1 MDWCAEQA
9 GVPDPLDTRNWIYSM
24 VKNKPSSL
32 MHSPAAGTDQ
42 LGARYSARVNRP
54 RFRRAQV
61 RLIHQQMRYELL
73 MNVGVVGA
81 ICVLFWDTTARL
93 TIFGWS
99 LLVLLTLAWR
109 SLFISFRTENEVS
122 AWGKG
127 YIFAALVSGVAWGC
141 LGVVAYLY
149 GDNNMKS
156 VSLVTLI
163 CITLAAYTSMQ
174 SSPRVSVA
182 FAVPAL
188 LPCIYITATAG
199 QDSHMIMAASASLL
213 LVLMFTWSRSF
224 KIMLVDSIK
233 LGSHNTELI
242 NDLVE
247 ARKAAEAAGRELQS
261 TNHELQTQIYERRVA
276 ESRIRES
283 KERIQAIIEGMQD
296 TIFHV
301 DKDGIVI
308 WATPSISQLLG
319 YNTQEVVGSDVD
331 MLFMSPQDRKDHDTE
346 LNARFGGLQNHE
358 CMLRHKSGRS
368 VWVSENCVYQ
378 YNEVGGITGYEAT
391 LRDITA
397 LKNTKEALFLAQEQA
412 YVTLGSIG
420 DGVIAV
426 SMDGAIDYMN
436 VIAEQG
442 TGWSLEE
449 AHGRPLREVF
459 MIVDEKTLESPP
471 SPVELC
477 LQEGQPTML
486 SGYLLLIHRH
496 IPQQLSIE
504 VNAAPIRNS
513 NQEISGVVLVFHD
526 VSELRSL
533 AQMTYHATHD
543 CLTGLINRREFE
555 KRVSQAL
562 DYTRDRDKRYALC
575 YLDLDNFKVVNDTC
589 GHVAGDELLKQLT
602 LVLRVVLREGDTLS
616 RIGGDEFGILFSGC
630 SIASARRLAEKIRRQ
645 VEDFRFAWED
655 KSFRVGASIGLV
667 PVTADSG
674 TISDVLSA
682 ADSACYVAKENGRNR
697 IHIYQN
703 TDAAMMEQ
711 KGQVQWVQRIQA
723 MLDQNRFRLYFQP
736 IVPIDDIASERKKPH
751 GEILVRMLDH
761 DGSLIGPDAFIP
773 AAERYS
779 LMGAI
784 DRWVV
789 RNTLKTLSQDIDHV
803 QKRISACSINLS
815 GQSLSDDRFM
825 SSLVTMI
832 EDMAIPPELL
842 CFEITETAVISNLSN
857 ASHLIDTLRAMG
869 CRFALDDFG
878 VGLSSFGYLKT
889 LSVDYLKLDGCFIK
903 NMTRDSTDYAMVQA
917 INSVGQTLRIKTIAE
932 FVENSEI
939 LGALRDIGVDYA
951 QGYGVAK
958 PLPLEDALYGRQHK
972 PALKLVSAK

>member
-1 MDWCAEQA
+1 MHLCGEQDA
-9 GVPDPLDTRNWIYSM
+9 APDPLETANGIHSM
-24 VKNKPSSL
+24 AKNSTLPL
-32 MHSPAAGTDQ
+32 ITLPASKERSRGGQ
-42 LGARYSARVNRP
+42 SERVNHH

-61 RLIHQQMRYELL
+61 QLIHQQMRYELL
-73 MNVGVVGA
+73 MNVVVAVA
-81 ICVLFWDTTARL
+81 ICALFWETAARL
-93 TIFGWS
+93 YIVGWS
-99 LLVLLTLAWR
+99 LLILLTLAWR
-109 SLFISFRTENEVS
+109 SLFISYRTENEVS

-127 YIFAALVSGVAWGC
+127 YVLAALVSGVAWGC
-141 LGVVAYLY
+141 LGVAAYLY
-149 GDNNMKS
+149 GDTNIKT
-156 VSLVTLI
+156 VTLVTLI
-163 CITLAAYTSMQ
+163 CVTLAAYTSMQ

-188 LPCIYITATAG
+188 SPCIYIIATTG
-199 QDSHMIMAASASLL
+199 QDSHMIMAAAASLL
-213 LVLMFTWSRSF
+213 LMLMFTWSRSF
-224 KIMLVDSIK
+224 KIMLVHSIR
-233 LGSHNTELI
+233 LSSHNNELI
-242 NDLVE
+242 HDLVE
-247 ARKAAEAAGRELQS
+247 ARETAEAAGRGLQKA
-261 TNHELQTQIYERRVA
+261 NHELAMQIYERREA
-276 ESRIRES
+276 ESRIRAS

-301 DKDGIVI
+301 NRDGII
-308 WATPSISQLLG
+308 EWATPSIGQLLG
-319 YNTQEVVGSDVD
+319 YSMQELIGSDVG
-331 MLFMSPQDRKDHDTE
+331 MLFMSPEDREKHDKE
-346 LNARFGGLQNHE
+346 LNSKFGGLQNHE
-358 CMLRHKSGRS
+358 CMLRHKSGDS
-368 VWVSENCVYQ
+368 VWVSENCAYQ

-426 SMDGAIDYMN
+426 STDGTIDYMN
-436 VIAEQG
+436 IIAEQG
-442 TGWSLEE
+442 TGWNLEE

-471 SPVELC
+471 NPVELC
-477 LQEGQPTML
+477 LEEGRPTML

-513 NQEISGVVLVFHD
+513 KNQISGVVLVYHD

-543 CLTGLINRREFE
+543 SLTGLINRREFE

-589 GHVAGDELLKQLT
+589 GHIAGDELLKQLT
-602 LVLRVVLREGDTLS
+602 LTLRVVLREGDTLS

-645 VEDFRFAWED
+645 VEDFRFAWD
-655 KSFRVGASIGLV
+655 DNSFRVGVSIGLV
-667 PVTADSG
+667 PVTAESG

-682 ADSACYVAKENGRNR
+682 ADSACYVAKESGRNR
-697 IHIYQN
+697 IHVYNN

-723 MLDQNRFRLYFQP
+723 MLEQDRFRLYFQP
-736 IVPIDDIASERKKPH
+736 IAPIDDIASERNKLH

-761 DGSLIGPDAFIP
+761 DGSLIGPNAFIP

-779 LMGAI
+779 LMAAI

-789 RNTLKTLSQDIDHV
+789 KNTLRMLSQDIDYV
-803 QKRISACSINLS
+803 QNRISACSVNLS

-832 EDMAIPPELL
+832 EDMEIPPELL

-857 ASHLIDTLRAMG
+857 ATRLIGILRTMG
-869 CRFALDDFG
+869 CKFALDDFG
-878 VGLSSFGYLKT
+878 VGLSSFGYLKS

-932 FVENSEI
+932 FVENREI
-939 LGALRDIGVDYA
+939 LEALRDIGVDYA
-951 QGYGVAK
+951 QGYGIAK
-958 PLPLEDALYGRQHK
+958 PLPLEDALYGRRQS
-972 PALKLVSAK
+972 PPLKLVSTK

>member
-1 MDWCAEQA
+1 MA
-9 GVPDPLDTRNWIYSM
+9 
-24 VKNKPSSL
+24 KNKAPSLIS
-32 MHSPAAGTDQ
+32 SPTSAERAA
-42 LGARYSARVNRP
+42 ARQVDRVNHP
-54 RFRRAQV
+54 RFRRTQV
-61 RLIHQQMRYELL
+61 KLIHLQMRYELL
-73 MNVGVVGA
+73 MNVGMVAA
-81 ICVLFWDTTARL
+81 ICVLFWETTPGLYIA
-93 TIFGWS
+93 GWS
-99 LLVLLTLAWR
+99 LLILLTLAWR
-109 SLFISFRTENEVS
+109 SLFISYRAETEVGV
-122 AWGKG
+122 WRRG
-127 YIFAALVSGVAWGC
+127 YVFAALVSGAAWGC
-141 LGVVAYLY
+141 LGVAAYLY
-149 GDNNMKS
+149 GDTDVKA
-156 VSLVTLI
+156 VTLVTLI
-163 CITLAAYTSMQ
+163 SITLAAYTSMQ
-174 SSPRVSVA
+174 ASPRVSAA

-188 LPCIYITATAG
+188 LPCIWFTATTG
-199 QDSHMIMAASASLL
+199 QASHLIMAAAGSLL
-213 LVLMFTWSRSF
+213 LVLMFIWSRSF
-224 KIMLVDSIK
+224 NSMLVDSIR
-233 LGSHNTELI
+233 LSSHNTELI
-242 NDLVE
+242 SDLVE
-247 ARKAAEAAGRELQS
+247 ARESTEAAGRELRAA
-261 TNHELQTQIYERRVA
+261 NHELETQIYERREA

-301 DKDGIVI
+301 DKEGVVQ
-308 WATPSISQLLG
+308 WATPSIRQLLG
-319 YNTQEVVGSDVD
+319 YSAQEVVGSDVG
-331 MLFMSPQDRKDHDTE
+331 MLFNSPEDREKHDKA

-358 CMLRHKSGRS
+358 CMLRHKSGHT

-426 SMDGAIDYMN
+426 SLDGTIDYMN
-436 VIAEQG
+436 VVAEQG

-449 AHGRPLREVF
+449 AHGRPLRQVF

-471 SPVELC
+471 NPVELC
-477 LQEGQPTML
+477 LEEGRPTML

-496 IPQQLSIE
+496 IPQQMSIE

-513 NQEISGVVLVFHD
+513 NKEISGVVLVFHD

-543 CLTGLINRREFE
+543 SLTGLINRREFE
-555 KRVSQAL
+555 KRVNQAL

-575 YLDLDNFKVVNDTC
+575 YLDLDNFKLVNDTC

-602 LVLRVVLREGDTLS
+602 LTLRVALREGDTLS

-630 SIASARRLAEKIRRQ
+630 SIASAKRLAENIRRQ
-645 VEDFRFAWED
+645 VEDFRFAWND

-667 PVTADSG
+667 PVTAESG

-682 ADSACYVAKENGRNR
+682 ADSACYVAKESGRNR
-697 IHIYQN
+697 IHVYRN
-703 TDAAMMEQ
+703 NDAVMIEQ
-711 KGQVQWVQRIQA
+711 RGQVQWVQRIQA
-723 MLDQNRFRLYFQP
+723 MMDQDRFRLYFQVIGP
-736 IVPIDDIASERKKPH
+736 IANCAVERNRLH
-751 GEILVRMLDH
+751 GEVLVRMLDD

-779 LMGAI
+779 LMPAI

-789 RNTLKTLSQDIDHV
+789 KNTLETLSRDIEQV
-803 QKRISACSINLS
+803 QKRLSVCSINLS

-825 SSLVTMI
+825 SALVQMI
-832 EDMAIPPELL
+832 EDMDIPPELL

-857 ASHLIDTLRAMG
+857 ATRLIDTLRAMG

-878 VGLSSFGYLKT
+878 VGLSSFGYLKS

-903 NMTRDSTDYAMVQA
+903 NMTRDGTDYAMVHA
-917 INSVGQTLRIKTIAE
+917 INYVGQTLKIKTIAE
-932 FVENSEI
+932 FVENRET
-939 LGALRDIGVDYA
+939 LEALREIGVDYA
-951 QGYGVAK
+951 QGYGIAK
-958 PLPLEDALYGRQHK
+958 PMPLEEALYGRRRS
-972 PALKLVSAK
+972 PVLTLVSAG